1 MKRTYQLAG
10 QKFSLEMPDGNSY
23 WKSMQSYE
31 PFLVEDDGECL
42 FTVSMLQKLPS
53 IRGKQFVRTDEG
65 ESDGLYFELSE
76 LNGEWLFVMLK
87 HGEDLPLVYLFTDK
101 AFKQGRIYLES
112 DAVFLMHTML
122 LLLFSLATAGRGA
135 LMMHASVTM
144 CDGKG
149 YLFLGRSGTGKSTH
163 SQLWIDNIPG
173 CELLND
179 DNPVLYIDS
188 EGIIRVS
195 GTPWSGKTPCY
206 RNITVPVGAIVRIRQ
221 AKENKIQRLSFPEAY
236 AILFASYSG
245 YHALRQLA
253 DGYHATSEKVVTSV
267 PFYVL
272 DCLPDADAAFLCH
285 NTVAH

>member
-1 MKRTYQLAG
+1 MKRTYQVAG
-10 QKFSLEMPDGNSY
+10 HKFSLEMPDGNSY
-23 WKSMQSYE
+23 WKSMPPYE
-31 PFLVEDDGECL
+31 PFLVEDDGDCL
-42 FTVSMLQKLPS
+42 FTISLLQDLPS
-53 IRGKQFVRTDEG
+53 VSGKQYVRTDEG

-76 LNGEWLFVMLK
+76 LNGEWLFIMLK

-101 AFKQGRIYLES
+101 AFRCGRIYLEG
-112 DAVFLMHTML
+112 DAVFLLHTML
-122 LLLFSLATAGRGA
+122 LLMFSLATANRGT

-144 CDGKG
+144 SEGKG

-206 RNITVPVGAIVRIRQ
+206 RNVTVPVGAIVRIRQ
-221 AKENKIQRLSFPEAY
+221 AKENKIQRLSLPEAY

-245 YHALRQLA
+245 YHALRHLA

-272 DCLPDADAAFLCH
+272 DCLPDANAAFLCH
-285 NTVAH
+285 NTVA

>member
-1 MKRTYQLAG
+1 MKKTYQVAG
-10 QKFSLEMPDGNSY
+10 QKFSLKMPDGSSY

-31 PFLVEDDGECL
+31 PFLVEDDGDCL
-42 FTVSMLQKLPS
+42 FAVSLLQDLPS
-53 IRGKQFVRTDEG
+53 ISGKQFVRTDEG

-76 LNGEWLFVMLK
+76 LNGEWLFVMLR
-87 HGEDLPLVYLFTDK
+87 HGEDLPLAYLFTDK

-122 LLLFSLATAGRGA
+122 LLLFSLATADRGA

-144 CDGKG
+144 CNGKG

-173 CELLND
+173 SELLND

-188 EGIIRVS
+188 GGVIRVS

-206 RNITVPVGAIVRIRQ
+206 RNVTVPVGAIVRIRQ
-221 AKENKIQRLSFPEAY
+221 AKENKIQRLSLPEAY

-272 DCLPDADAAFLCH
+272 DCLPDADAAYLCH
-285 NTVAH
+285 NIVAH

>member
-1 MKRTYQLAG
+1 
-10 QKFSLEMPDGNSY
+10 
-23 WKSMQSYE
+23 
-31 PFLVEDDGECL
+31 
-42 FTVSMLQKLPS
+42 
-53 IRGKQFVRTDEG
+53 
-65 ESDGLYFELSE
+65 
-76 LNGEWLFVMLK
+76 
-87 HGEDLPLVYLFTDK
+87 
-101 AFKQGRIYLES
+101 
-112 DAVFLMHTML
+112 MHTML